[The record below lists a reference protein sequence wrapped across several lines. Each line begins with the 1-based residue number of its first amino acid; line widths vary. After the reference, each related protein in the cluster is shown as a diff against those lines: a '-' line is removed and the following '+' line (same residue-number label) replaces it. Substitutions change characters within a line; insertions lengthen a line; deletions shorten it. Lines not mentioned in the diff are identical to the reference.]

1 MGKKTYCNVYE
12 DDKLIME
19 HVTQREIADRLNF
32 SANKVWHSLGSRN
45 KLDGKYTIEILEEVP
60 QKTFE
65 ERWNEVVAPFARV
78 QWIRRWVSIEQPMQ
92 HSNVLQAEMM
102 EYGNIAD
109 IVSEGKT
116 RKDDNVN
123 RNLVR
128 D

>member
-78 QWIRRWVSIEQPMQ
+78 QWSKTEGRSLEIG
-92 HSNVLQAEMM
+92 
-102 EYGNIAD
+102 EYSD
-109 IVSEGKT
+109 EKRLFKDSCK
-116 RKDDNVN
+116 RK
-123 RNLVR
+123 
-128 D
+128 